1 MHRQGPRERRVGGL
15 AGSEWGGYIL
25 RAPGCSL
32 EVKIRGLWV
41 GAQQTRRTC
50 SRIAGAL
57 AAGFWAV
64 LTLCGCGCSS
74 WRPTALRIVG
84 SGSSGRFR
92 D

>member
-41 GAQQTRRTC
+41 GTQQTRRTC
-50 SRIAGAL
+50 SRIAAAL
-57 AAGFWAV
+57 AAGSWAA
-64 LTLCGCGCSS
+64 LTLCGCGGTPILLQQSITNG
-74 WRPTALRIVG
+74 RKQPALT
-84 SGSSGRFR
+84 
-92 D
+92 